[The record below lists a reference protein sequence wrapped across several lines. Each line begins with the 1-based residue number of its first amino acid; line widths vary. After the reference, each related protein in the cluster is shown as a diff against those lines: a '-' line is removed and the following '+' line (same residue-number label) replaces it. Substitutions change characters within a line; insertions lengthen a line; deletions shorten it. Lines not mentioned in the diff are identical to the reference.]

1 MLGIEEVKQYIQVD
15 TKFDDELIKQLIE
28 QAEIYIDSC
37 VGEEYK
43 NFPNKVKMANLL
55 IKKVVSDLYD
65 NRGLD
70 LKNKSG
76 YDSISNTILDLL
88 SNCGGDD

>member
-1 MLGIEEVKQYIQVD
+1 MLEIEEVKQYIQVD

-43 NFPNKVKMANLL
+43 KFPNKVKMANLL